1 MSDANLS
8 NVEDPLQTAPPV
20 EKRHFKGRAVPFVLL
35 RMCIYVA
42 IATGISFALQWVA
55 AALSGGVRSFYSPR
69 ILAISEGA
77 LMAGALAA
85 GLIMSQLEARPFGD
99 YGLPLR
105 FAFRKLFWQGA
116 LFGLIEISAVIGVIA
131 ALGSYH
137 FGALAIHGAQV
148 LRWATFWG
156 ACFVIVALY
165 EEFMFRGYLQ
175 FTLTQATGFWPAA
188 LLLSVAFGYVH
199 RGNPGESKLGL
210 AGVMLVGLFWCFT
223 LRRTGS
229 LWFAVGMH
237 AGFDFGETFLYS
249 VPDSGMVFPG
259 HLSNA
264 TLAGP
269 VWLTGGSAGP
279 EASWCD
285 FIVLLLFFLV
295 FHRLY
300 PRPRF
305 DQAHPH

>member
-1 MSDANLS
+1 MNDANLS
-8 NVEDPLQTAPPV
+8 NVEGPPQTAPPT
-20 EKRHFKGRAVPFVLL
+20 ENRLFKGRAVPFVLL
-35 RMCIYVA
+35 RMCIYIA
-42 IATGISFALQWVA
+42 LATGFSFALQWIA
-55 AALSGGVRSFYSPR
+55 AALLGGVQSFYSPS

-85 GLIMSQLEARPFGD
+85 GLVMSQLEARPFGD

-105 FAFRKLFWQGA
+105 FAFRKLFWQGTV
-116 LFGLIEISAVIGVIA
+116 FGLIEISAVIGVIA

-165 EEFMFRGYLQ
+165 EEFLFRGYLQ
-175 FTLTQATGFWPAA
+175 FTLTHATGFWPAA

-259 HLSNA
+259 HLSSA

-269 VWLTGGSAGP
+269 VWLTGGTAGP

-285 FIVLLLFFLV
+285 FIVLLIFFFL

-300 PRPRF
+300 PGRRS
-305 DQAHPH
+305 DQAPLR